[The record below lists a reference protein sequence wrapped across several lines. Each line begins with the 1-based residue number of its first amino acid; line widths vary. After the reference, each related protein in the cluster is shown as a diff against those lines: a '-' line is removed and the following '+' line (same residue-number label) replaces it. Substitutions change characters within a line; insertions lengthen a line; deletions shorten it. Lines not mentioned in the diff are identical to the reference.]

1 MTELQKKLA
10 RRRNLNGEIES
21 SASVTLITER
31 MDTVDLLTT
40 TIQHANSN
48 NNSVNNN
55 VASDETNIGS
65 VFNTSFNA
73 IKDTSCVSPNRKVS
87 VKSSS
92 DNYTSTSST
101 MSELQAKLSR
111 RRTLN
116 REHDSMNGLSSDA
129 TEYIH
134 QEDSISTEDITA
146 VIVADDAVN
155 DINVSVPVEKI
166 DDCNSEEQ
174 VEVVLDSDHPV
185 DSVCQYSTIEI
196 DGNNVT
202 KVQEIKLEVLI
213 DGDVSISTVCDGVD
227 LVGGLAHHAVVCETM
242 VVDGDVHSHHED
254 NDDDNEDDDDEEE
267 EINKSNL
274 INNEDKINITRCYVE
289 NVNTIK
295 QDEILSSH
303 VDILDSKLDCADDD
317 NRCIDSSAI
326 IQSIGKYTDDDIT
339 SDSIG
344 YLEQIC
350 VDRTTTSDIVFANI
364 EIDSDSISQKSK
376 VKGTISKDEFICT
389 GSKMRSNH
397 HNQFNTKDN
406 NDHKND
412 NYTNVLFKDG
422 DGYDGDDDN
431 QINHSSQISSDLDGV
446 YQLLIDNQ
454 SLKQEIV
461 KLKDYAV
468 ENERIKKASSKVT
481 EQLLV
486 EQSKCKDLIVVNE
499 SLRNEVSQSLID
511 SKNLK
516 SEILK
521 LRYLSFENDDL
532 KARVKELSME
542 NEQLKNDLSKTSE
555 LSIDNE
561 FLKKEIRILKQ
572 ELLLLKHL
580 QNEER
585 IHQLEQESR
594 EVSSISASSS
604 TAVVDAR
611 PDRQTTRRFVHS
623 LRYAYHSH
631 DYGNNDKDGG
641 DCDDD
646 DDDSSVNMFDKDKN
660 VVDIEQLSSNGSPIR
675 VYRNNNVSYNEDY
688 EKTILNTDTDGDTS
702 ATNIDNKYGDKEDDV
717 EHCGSSSSNELSLDL
732 LLQSVSGIL
741 DFDKYDFDEAKN
753 SKINSKWSHKARTL
767 INEKELVKSFISIS
781 LIGTHN
787 SSNSQND
794 DINGSESNYGD
805 TESSSSSLSSKNNM
819 EYTEFLKKFATCDD
833 LVNFTR
839 DFISSVLGPEG
850 DTSKPKHPK
859 KLGYIFYGLHKLD
872 IRCKSF
878 FNQMQDIFIKY
889 HCFQGD

>member
-21 SASVTLITER
+21 SVSVTLITGR

-40 TIQHANSN
+40 TIQHANTN
-48 NNSVNNN
+48 NNSVNNS

-65 VFNTSFNA
+65 VYNASFNA
-73 IKDTSCVSPNRKVS
+73 IKDTSCVSPNRKQHVVS

-116 REHDSMNGLSSDA
+116 REHDSMNGSISDA
-129 TEYIH
+129 TIEYIH
-134 QEDSISTEDITA
+134 QEDSISAEDRLTA
-146 VIVADDAVN
+146 IIVADDAVN
-155 DINVSVPVEKI
+155 DINVSVDAIPVEKI
-166 DDCNSEEQ
+166 DDCSSEEQ
-174 VEVVLDSDHPV
+174 AEEVVDSDHPV

-227 LVGGLAHHAVVCETM
+227 LAGGSAHHAVVGDTM
-242 VVDGDVHSHHED
+242 VVDGDVHSYHED
-254 NDDDNEDDDDEEE
+254 NDDDDEEE
-267 EINKSNL
+267 DINKSNL
-274 INNEDKINITRCYVE
+274 INNEDKINITRYYVE
-289 NVNTIK
+289 SDNTIK

-303 VDILDSKLDCADDD
+303 IDILDSKLDCADDD
-317 NRCIDSSAI
+317 IRCIDSSAI
-326 IQSIGKYTDDDIT
+326 IQSIDKYTDDDIA
-339 SDSIG
+339 SDSTG
-344 YLEQIC
+344 YVEQIC
-350 VDRTTTSDIVFANI
+350 VDRTTTSDNVFANI
-364 EIDSDSISQKSK
+364 EIDSDSISEKSK
-376 VKGTISKDEFICT
+376 VKGIISKDEFICT
-389 GSKMRSNH
+389 GSKMRSNQ

-406 NDHKND
+406 NDHKNNND
-412 NYTNVLFKDG
+412 TNVLFKDG
-422 DGYDGDDDN
+422 DDGNDDN
-431 QINHSSQISSDLDGV
+431 QINHNSQISSDLDGV

-454 SLKQEIV
+454 SLKHEIV
-461 KLKDYAV
+461 KLQDYAV
-468 ENERIKKASSKVT
+468 EIERIKKASSKVT

-486 EQSKCKDLIVVNE
+486 EQSKCKDLMVVNE

-580 QNEER
+580 
-585 IHQLEQESR
+585 ESR

-604 TAVVDAR
+604 TAQEPHLEQVPVDAR

-631 DYGNNDKDGG
+631 DYGGNDKDGG
-641 DCDDD
+641 DGDCDD
-646 DDDSSVNMFDKDKN
+646 DDDSSVNMFDKDRN
-660 VVDIEQLSSNGSPIR
+660 VVDIEQISSNGSPIR
-675 VYRNNNVSYNEDY
+675 VYRNNNFSYNEDY
-688 EKTILNTDTDGDTS
+688 EKTILNTDGDTS
-702 ATNIDNKYGDKEDDV
+702 ATNIDNKYGDKEGDV

-781 LIGTHN
+781 LIGNQN
-787 SSNSQND
+787 SSDSHND

-805 TESSSSSLSSKNNM
+805 TESSSSLLSKNNM

-878 FNQMQDIFIKY
+878 FNQMQDMFIKY
-889 HCFQGD
+889 HSFQGN